1 MAALLVAAQ
10 LGWETGGADVTAWSR
25 WLRALFAA
33 ALCAVVSLLVW
44 GAVSRRG
51 ERWLRLSAEH
61 GNVMVPLSAL
71 QRLAVAAALRH
82 PDVVSAEA
90 RLHAGGGAPVGRLR
104 LRVRPM
110 ADAAVVATDV
120 EAQALAALSQVIG
133 RETTQ
138 LSVTTEVLSVR
149 QLGERLE

>member
-1 MAALLVAAQ
+1 LLVAAQ

-44 GAVSRRG
+44 GVVSRRG
-51 ERWLRLSAEH
+51 ERRLRLSAEH
-61 GNVMVPLSAL
+61 GDVTVPLSAL
-71 QRLAVAAALRH
+71 QRLVVAAALRH

-90 RLHAGGGAPVGRLR
+90 RLRAAGGAPGGRLR

-110 ADAAVVATDV
+110 ADTAVVAADV
-120 EAQALAALSQVIG
+120 EAQARAALDQVIG
-133 RETTQ
+133 RETAQ

-149 QLGERLE
+149 QLGERLQ